1 MSRGSSLLAGV
12 LLVGILS
19 SLAVALQGVDPRGI
33 EEASSVAGAR
43 LATSHTPKAPMPA
56 AGAPGQHARSCAPA
70 FEYNVYVE
78 KGKTVVECIK
88 EKSHKLKS
96 LRCPGAIAGCSNA
109 ADKDLKDYVS
119 KFEDY
124 KTGCKTK
131 YKNEGYASEADC
143 VAKMKSYCD
152 QRTGVKFCPGGN
164 PAGATQGK
172 LTVKDKTGK
181 VTKELQCKQ
190 TECDPTKAEKVASS
204 AMKDFA
210 KDYPGGLKDLS
221 KDLGAADDETKK
233 KLGELAN
240 AMGRESALGKDV
252 LDEFN
257 KDIEAAEKEAQKAA
271 GEAKALAQKAEAD
284 RQAYLKCIA
293 AKGSGQCGTE
303 QGAANQSEADAAKA
317 REEARKKQE
326 ELNRLRTL
334 ATTLKPGTPP
344 PQYDKDGKCV
354 ANCTPPPGKGGDV
367 GGGGGTGQ
375 GNGFGNTGQTGFGKS
390 MSDLGKAM
398 SGQQQQG
405 NKQPGTGTNPQQQ
418 QQQQCYY
425 GQQYAVQQNAYC
437 SGGSMYAYNSQTCQY
452 QAVQQCPSGRCTTT
466 AGTDQNGNQRTVC
479 APTTPTT
486 SQITATL
493 SCSKKR
499 ADVGQKV
506 TLEYAC
512 TGSEGMTATGNGFT
526 TTSSVG
532 TQEVTIQK
540 PPRGANTVT
549 YGLICKDGAGQT
561 KAAEPCQV
569 QIDQPLIV
577 LVANPKQV
585 KKGKDTTIGWVTKG
599 MKSCVIS
606 TTDPDLASWSAEQA
620 IIRPLREA

>member
-33 EEASSVAGAR
+33 EEASSVASAKLAVETVKTSDAKKSEAAKTLGCFQGYDFKVRTANGKTQVDCAQIAQCGKVDTNTASDEKLKAGGATTKCIQALR
-43 LATSHTPKAPMPA
+43 
-56 AGAPGQHARSCAPA
+56 AGKGQYDQSNCTCRVLYCFPGR
-70 FEYNVYVE
+70 E
-78 KGKTVVECIK
+78 KGKEVCRPLKDELKGTDNSFDPTKVAGSAGKELADDVKAGDQKAVEDIKKMGVDEATKGALDRYFRESASLADREINSAKQERESVRRALERLGCGATVAAASVANSQCD
-88 EKSHKLKS
+88 S
-96 LRCPGAIAGCSNA
+96 LRTQERDLSKYIADMEAQKSRLA
-109 ADKDLKDYVS
+109 AAAEALKP
-119 KFEDY
+119 
-124 KTGCKTK
+124 
-131 YKNEGYASEADC
+131 ASP
-143 VAKMKSYCD
+143 
-152 QRTGVKFCPGGN
+152 QNCPGG
-164 PAGATQGK
+164 PGCQGGTWDGN
-172 LTVKDKTGK
+172 L
-181 VTKELQCKQ
+181 
-190 TECDPTKAEKVASS
+190 
-204 AMKDFA
+204 
-210 KDYPGGLKDLS
+210 
-221 KDLGAADDETKK
+221 K
-233 KLGELAN
+233 KLVEQPPSNRFPGN
-240 AMGRESALGKDV
+240 DTGNTFGNQGLGKDM
-252 LDEFN
+252 
-257 KDIEAAEKEAQKAA
+257 
-271 GEAKALAQKAEAD
+271 
-284 RQAYLKCIA
+284 
-293 AKGSGQCGTE
+293 
-303 QGAANQSEADAAKA
+303 
-317 REEARKKQE
+317 
-326 ELNRLRTL
+326 
-334 ATTLKPGTPP
+334 
-344 PQYDKDGKCV
+344 
-354 ANCTPPPGKGGDV
+354 
-367 GGGGGTGQ
+367 
-375 GNGFGNTGQTGFGKS
+375 GN
-390 MSDLGKAM
+390 LGKALGG
-398 SGQQQQG
+398 GQQQRG
-405 NKQPGTGTNPQQQ
+405 NNRPNSGTNPQQQQ

-466 AGTDQNGNQRTVC
+466 AGTDQYGNQRTVC
-479 APTTPTT
+479 APVTPTT

-585 KKGKDTTIGWVTKG
+585 KKGKETTIGWVTKG

-606 TTDPDLASWSAEQA
+606 TADPDLASWSAEQA
-620 IIRPLREA
+620 NNTTVSGSVKTPALSKDVEFIVKCKTQGDQDKESKIIAHVVPE